1 MEQTQELLALDFWQ
15 DTVMDQGKNMPTGT
29 IGCEALN
36 ISDATV
42 QLLSELYM
50 PLNILLGS
58 LIQDQY
64 QPIFLVQARSAVMQ
78 ILELIKEE
86 SPFRYL
92 DMTAFRKA
100 VEEGFSDAAFE
111 SFCEIKKVLGHI
123 PATPDVLKKYE
134 LGFLFEQ
141 QLKTF
146 AHLPHSLAL
155 FRTAMIA
162 FAETMDRAKNRDPD
176 GLAAIFAE
184 RFPNE
189 LTMDNAQWL
198 AAMNVT
204 PQYIGAIHPKLGKPI
219 LVKRMHYQTII
230 GMLRADLFEG
240 LAVGHAPKKCANCG
254 RWFLTRNA
262 RLTKYCGGYDPDSG
276 KKWGCRQVSNR
287 KGGEHREL
295 APDHPLKQIYRKR
308 LNTINQGIRRSS
320 LDQEL
325 GEMMKNLAKNK
336 LRRAIRDIPYAQN
349 HYEKEMEQ
357 KALKKEAMAR
367 LGR

>member
-15 DTVMDQGKNMPTGT
+15 DTVMYQRKIMPTGT

-36 ISDATV
+36 ISDVTI
-42 QLLSELYM
+42 QRLGELCM

-78 ILELIKEE
+78 ILEFMKEE
-86 SPFRYL
+86 APFRYV
-92 DMTAFRKA
+92 DIVAFRKA
-100 VEEGFSDAAFE
+100 VEEGFSDKAFVN
-111 SFCEIKKVLGHI
+111 FCEAKKALRQTPAI
-123 PATPDVLKKYE
+123 PELLKKYE

-141 QLKTF
+141 QLKLM
-146 AHLPHSLAL
+146 ANLAYSLAL
-155 FRTAMIA
+155 FRTAMVE
-162 FAETMDRAKNRDPD
+162 FAEAMDKAPNRDMD
-176 GLAAIFAE
+176 SLASMFAE
-184 RFPNE
+184 HFPNE
-189 LTMDNAQWL
+189 LTMDNSQWL

-204 PQYIGAIHPKLGKPI
+204 PQYMGTTHPKLGKPI

-262 RLTKYCGGYDPDSG
+262 RFTKYCGGYDPDSG
-276 KKWGCRQVSNR
+276 KKWGCRQVGNR
-287 KGGEHREL
+287 KGGDHREL

-308 LNTINQGIRRSS
+308 LNTINQGIRRGS

-325 GEMMKNLAKNK
+325 GELMKTLAKNK
-336 LRRAIRDIPYAQN
+336 LRRAIRDIPYARN

-357 KALKKEAMAR
+357 EALKAEIVTK

>member
-15 DTVMDQGKNMPTGT
+15 DTVMYQRKIMPTGT

-36 ISDATV
+36 ISDVTI
-42 QLLSELYM
+42 QRLGELCM

-64 QPIFLVQARSAVMQ
+64 QPMFLIQARSAVMQ
-78 ILELIKEE
+78 ILELMKEE

-111 SFCEIKKVLGHI
+111 NFYEMKKVLGQV
-123 PATPDVLKKYE
+123 PVTPEFLKKYE
-134 LGFLFEQ
+134 LGSIFEQ
-141 QLKTF
+141 QLKTM
-146 AHLPHSLAL
+146 AHLPYSLTM
-155 FRTAMIA
+155 FRSAMVA
-162 FAETMDRAKNRDPD
+162 FAETMDKAKNRDPD
-176 GLAAIFAE
+176 GLAEMFAE
-184 RFPNE
+184 RFSNE
-189 LTMDNAQWL
+189 LTFDNAQWL
-198 AAMNVT
+198 AAINVT
-204 PQYIGAIHPKLGKPI
+204 PQYMGATHPKLGKPI
-219 LVKRMHYQTII
+219 LVKRMHYVSVV

-262 RLTKYCGGYDPDSG
+262 RLTKYCGGYDLDSG
-276 KKWGCRQVSNR
+276 KKWGCRQVGNR
-287 KGGEHREL
+287 KGGVYREL
-295 APDHPLKQIYRKR
+295 APDHPLKLIYKKR
-308 LNTINQGIRRSS
+308 LNTINQGIRRGS

-325 GEMMKNLAKNK
+325 GELMKTLAKNK
-336 LRRAIRDIPYAQN
+336 LRRAIRDIQYAQN

-357 KALKKEAMAR
+357 DALKTEAMAKLDR
-367 LGR
+367 